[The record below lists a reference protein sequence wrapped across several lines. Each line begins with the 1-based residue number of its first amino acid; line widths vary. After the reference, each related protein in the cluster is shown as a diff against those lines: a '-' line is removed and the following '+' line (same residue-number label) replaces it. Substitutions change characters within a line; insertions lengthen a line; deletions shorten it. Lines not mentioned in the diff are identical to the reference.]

1 MYSKGLKGWT
11 KHLDFMLLDFIIM
24 ELAFIWSYSIRHP
37 HRYVYNREEYRIG
50 FFVLAMAVFLGGVVL
65 RSYSDIL
72 KRDAAAEI
80 ISVVKL
86 VVFVTVALLIYM
98 FFGKTWQRFSRLN
111 FIYFVLIAV
120 TGVFIERILWKL
132 ILVRYRLSGKS
143 HIRHMFIVT
152 TASRASQVIDVIK
165 KNSYG
170 EINITGLALTD
181 APEDVGMTID
191 GIPVVCTV
199 DGVVNYISK
208 QWIDEL
214 MIYLPDGMDDPPE
227 YLTRSCH
234 LMGITTHTAL
244 RLGGNDSLIKTVENV
259 AGIPSITESIRIV
272 DGYQEIIKRIMD
284 ILGAIVGLIITGF
297 LTVIIGPLIYISDP
311 GPVFFSQDRIGK
323 NGRIF
328 RIYKFRSMYKD
339 AEQRKAE
346 FAGDNEMQ
354 GLMFK
359 MENDPRIIGSG
370 PDGKRHGI
378 GWFIRKTSIDEFPQ
392 FLNVFKGDMSLVG
405 TRPPTVD
412 EWERYELRH
421 RARLTIKPGLT
432 GLWQA
437 YGRSDITDFER
448 ILDMDMEYVNT
459 WTIAGDI
466 KIIARTVVSVLT
478 SKGAK

>member
-1 MYSKGLKGWT
+1 MYNKGLKGWV
-11 KHLDFMLLDFIIM
+11 KHLDFMLLDLIII
-24 ELAFIWSYSIRHP
+24 ELAFIWGYAIRHP
-37 HRYVYNREEYRIG
+37 NRYIYDREEYRTAVL
-50 FFVLAMAVFLGGVVL
+50 VLAMAVFLGGIIL
-65 RSYSDIL
+65 RNYSDIL
-72 KRDAAAEI
+72 KREWVDELA
-80 ISVVKL
+80 SVAKL
-86 VVFVTVALLIYM
+86 IAFVTVALLFYM
-98 FFGKTWQRFSRLN
+98 FFGKTWKEFSRLN
-111 FIYFVLIAV
+111 IIYFIFTSVVLLFA
-120 TGVFIERILWKL
+120 ERNLWKF

-143 HIRHMFIVT
+143 HIRHMFLVT
-152 TASRASQVIDVIK
+152 TASNASQVISMIR

-170 EINITGLALTD
+170 EINITGLALVD
-181 APEDVGMTID
+181 APEDVGMTIE
-191 GIPVVCTV
+191 GIPVVCTT
-199 DGVVNYISK
+199 DGVISYISR
-208 QWIDEL
+208 QWVDEI
-214 MIYLPDGMDDPPE
+214 MIYLPDGQEPLKSLVKD
-227 YLTRSCH
+227 CH
-234 LMGITTHTAL
+234 AMGITTHVAL
-244 RLGGNDSLIKTVENV
+244 RYDGNDNSVKTVDEV
-259 AGIPSITESIRIV
+259 AGIQSVTESIRIV
-272 DGYQEIIKRIMD
+272 DGYQVVVKRTMD
-284 ILGAIVGLIITGF
+284 ILGAVVGLMITGL
-297 LTVIIGPLIYISDP
+297 LTVVIGPLIFFSDP

-346 FAGDNEMQ
+346 FAKDNEMQ

-370 PDGKRHGI
+370 PDGRRHGI

-392 FLNVFKGDMSLVG
+392 FLNVLKGDMSLVG

-412 EWERYELRH
+412 EWEKYELRH
-421 RARLTIKPGLT
+421 RARLAIKPGLT